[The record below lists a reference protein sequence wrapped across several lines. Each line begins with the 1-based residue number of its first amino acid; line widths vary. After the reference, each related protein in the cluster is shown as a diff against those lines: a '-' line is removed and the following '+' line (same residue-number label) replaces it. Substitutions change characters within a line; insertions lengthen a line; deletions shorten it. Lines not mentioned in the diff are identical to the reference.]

1 MKAGFLAVAMLCSAT
16 ALHAQAEP
24 GAGSSRA
31 HPVIEE
37 IERTMANDTAGT
49 RPDFSAVDSREKAE
63 ELFRRGELEKV
74 YLFPLEFGG
83 PDEDVNVVYLPVGLG
98 AMKTRIDMEVVQ
110 PLAEEGRI
118 TSYTATPEYQ
128 GRSFI
133 PVSIRIR
140 ASDPGDFTYTLAIWG
155 EALASDEGN

>member
-1 MKAGFLAVAMLCSAT
+1 MGKTSILNAIQPGLGLRVKAVSA
-16 ALHAQAEP
+16 
-24 GAGSSRA
+24 
-31 HPVIEE
+31 
-37 IERTMANDTAGT
+37 
-49 RPDFSAVDSREKAE
+49 
-63 ELFRRGELEKV
+63 GEQGKGRHTTTHYEM
-74 YLFPLEFGG
+74 FPLEFGG